1 MRARIT
7 AFTLFAFSLMGLAA
21 SGASAQVTLQSIK
34 QRGTLICGSNV
45 TIEGFGI
52 VGPQGHWM
60 GFDVDFCRA
69 IAAAIFN
76 DPTKVRFTSLDAK
89 DRFTALQSGEVDV
102 LSRNTTWTM
111 SRDTQLGLDFP
122 AITYFDGQGFMVR
135 KALGIS
141 SAKDLNGKSICVEPS
156 TTTELNLADYF
167 RANNM
172 KYEPMALIPDE
183 VSRTYDADGCDA
195 LTADT
200 SALYSHHFLTSHPDD
215 HIVLPEI
222 ISKEPLGPA
231 VRQDDPQWVDLVRWV
246 HHAMLNAEEFGV
258 TRENVEQMRTSD
270 HPEVRRLLG
279 TEGQFGDA
287 LGLTKDWVVRIIK
300 HVGNYGEVFERN
312 LGEGSRLKIK
322 RGRNALWTKGGLQYG
337 IPTR

>member
-1 MRARIT
+1 MRVLTT
-7 AFTLFAFSLMGLAA
+7 ASALFAFCLGSLATSM
-21 SGASAQVTLQSIK
+21 ASAQATLQSIK
-34 QRGTLICGSNV
+34 QRGVLVCGCSV
-45 TIEGFGI
+45 GLEGFGI
-52 VGPQGHWM
+52 PDAKGRWI

-76 DPTKVRFTSLDAK
+76 DPAKVRFTSLDAK

-135 KALGIS
+135 RTLGVS
-141 SAKDLNGKSICVEPS
+141 SVKDLNGKSICIQPG

-172 KYEPMALIPDE
+172 KYEAKSLVADE
-183 VSRTYDADGCDA
+183 VSRTYDAGGCD
-195 LTADT
+195 TYTTDT
-200 SALYSHHFLTSHPDD
+200 SALYAHRFVTSNPDD
-215 HIVLPEI
+215 HVVLPEI

-258 TRENVEQMRTSD
+258 TRENVERMRTSD

-287 LGLTKDWVVRIIK
+287 LGLTNDWAVRIIK

-312 LGEGSRLKIK
+312 LGEGSRLRIK
-322 RGRNALWTKGGLQYG
+322 RGQNALWTRGGLQYG
-337 IPTR
+337 LPIR